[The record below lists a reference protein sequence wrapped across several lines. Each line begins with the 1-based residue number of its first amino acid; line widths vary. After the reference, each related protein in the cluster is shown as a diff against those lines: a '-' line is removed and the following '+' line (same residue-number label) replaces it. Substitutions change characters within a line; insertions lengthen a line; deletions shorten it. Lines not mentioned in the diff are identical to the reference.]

1 MPAVDVAMF
10 SISSLPIYYHTT
22 NAILSKFAKIYIFK
36 CVRQK
41 TKQFNIAFSAICLPK
56 KQKINLIITERKK
69 NLQTTLHSP
78 PQIQAHYLQLW
89 SKVYIHL

>member
-1 MPAVDVAMF
+1 M
-10 SISSLPIYYHTT
+10 L
-22 NAILSKFAKIYIFK
+22 AKK
-36 CVRQK
+36 
-41 TKQFNIAFSAICLPK
+41 NK
-56 KQKINLIITERKK
+56 KQKKNLIITERKK